1 MSTRAAALEQSVPG
15 RYFRFGDHGTTL
27 WRDTVAGATTFVV
40 MSYIIFVNPTILSF
54 LGVEGLEERGLPF
67 QAVLASTCLVA
78 GVLTIL
84 MGLATN
90 KAFAMAPGLGLNAVV
105 AFGLV
110 AGAGLSFAEAMG
122 IVVMEG
128 ILVLLFVLTGLR
140 EKVMRAIPLELKKA
154 IAIGIGLFIAFIGL
168 YNSGIVMKAEA
179 PGVPVELGDFSSWP
193 VLVTIVGV
201 IFTLA
206 LRARG
211 FRGDLLLGIIGTTVF
226 ATIVNWATDYE
237 AFTTPGVARWPDE
250 IVASPDFSLLGE
262 VSFDSFATLG
272 IVATLVWVFALFLA
286 DFFDTMGTVVGVG
299 RPAGYVRRDGEVPGL
314 RRILAVDSLGAIA
327 GGAAS
332 ASSATTYIESGAGV
346 AAGGRTGWTSIV
358 TGALFFPFL
367 FIAPLIGMVPP
378 HATAAALIVV
388 GWLMISTLTE
398 SEEEAE
404 TGLTPDSR
412 RVPEAEPAAAASTGG
427 AVMPRKFAGIDF
439 HDVAIG
445 VGAALTIMIMP
456 FTYSIT
462 NGIGFGFIAYTLI
475 RVAQGR
481 GRDVHPFMYA
491 ASAAFVLYF
500 LVPLLQQTF
509 DWL

>member
-1 MSTRAAALEQSVPG
+1 MNATGAALERSFLG
-15 RYFRFGDHGTTL
+15 RYFKFAEHGTTIG
-27 WRDTVAGATTFVV
+27 RDTLAGATTFIV

-54 LGVEGLEERGLPF
+54 VGIEGLQDVGLPF
-67 QAVLASTCLVA
+67 QAVLASTCIVA
-78 GVLTIL
+78 GGMSIL

-90 KAFAMAPGLGLNAVV
+90 KAFAIAPGMGLNAVV

-110 AGAGLSFAEAMG
+110 ATAGLSFPEAMG

-128 ILVLLFVLTGLR
+128 VLVLIFVLTGLR

-168 YNSGIVMKAEA
+168 FNSGIVQTSPAA
-179 PGVPVELGDFSSWP
+179 GVPVELGDFTSWP
-193 VLVTIVGV
+193 VLVTIFGIV
-201 IFTLA
+201 FTLA

-211 FRGDLLLGIIGTTVF
+211 FRGDLLVGIIGTTVF
-226 ATIVNWATDYE
+226 ATLVNWATNYE
-237 AFTTPGVARWPDE
+237 AFDIPGVARWPE
-250 IVASPDFSLLGE
+250 QIAATPDLSLLGE
-262 VSFDSFATLG
+262 FSFGSFATLG

-286 DFFDTMGTVVGVG
+286 DFFDTMGTIVGVG
-299 RPAGYVRRDGEVPGL
+299 KQAGYVKPDGEVPGL
-314 RRILAVDSLGAIA
+314 RGLLVVDSIGAIA

-332 ASSATTYIESGAGV
+332 ASSATTYIESGSGV
-346 AAGGRTGWTSIV
+346 AAGGRTGWASVV
-358 TGALFFPFL
+358 TGLLFFPFL
-367 FIAPLIGMVPP
+367 FFAPLIGMVPP

-398 SEEEAE
+398 AEEEAE
-404 TGLTPDSR
+404 PGVVPVGTTT
-412 RVPEAEPAAAASTGG
+412 PEAVAAAGASTGG
-427 AVMPRKFAGIDF
+427 TVVPRKFAGIDF

-445 VGAALTIMIMP
+445 VAAALTIMVMP

-481 GRDVHPFMYA
+481 ARDVHPLMYGA
-491 ASAAFVLYF
+491 TVAFILFF

-509 DWL
+509 DWI